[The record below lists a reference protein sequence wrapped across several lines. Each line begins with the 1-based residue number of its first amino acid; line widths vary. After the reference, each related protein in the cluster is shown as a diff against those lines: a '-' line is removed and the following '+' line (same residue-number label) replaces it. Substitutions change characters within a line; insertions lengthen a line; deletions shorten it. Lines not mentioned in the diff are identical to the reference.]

1 MSSNTDPG
9 QGTGLPPADLDP
21 GDGDG
26 YADVLFLDAARDAA
40 PAADDGNAG
49 RGGPPPARP
58 VPGDGPD
65 GDDDSPD
72 DDDADRESV
81 LVGRVVPGLAVD
93 PPDEP
98 RPFGPRGSQ
107 VRPPV
112 IPPSLAS
119 RAAMAAS
126 LRWAA
131 REARYHASFHA
142 VRAPKYAAKTL
153 LYALPGMVR
162 IVARLIRWASA
173 EEGNWH
179 LRQTAADRGDAAQW
193 LALDARR
200 QRQSSWRWPVLLT
213 GAAVVIAGTVVLAV
227 VPGLALWRLPVLAL
241 AVAAAARAGRPAD
254 KPITDRVSQ
263 GKAYRKLTAELVRRA
278 LLSVQLAGINSA
290 VAKDPNAITFPAEI
304 HRDGPGH
311 LAVVDLPYGVE
322 AADVIA
328 RRGRLASGLRL
339 PLDQVWPE
347 PAAGHTGRLALW
359 VGHEPASQM
368 RQPPWPLIKTGTVD
382 VFKPFP
388 FATTPRMDV
397 TTVELMFRN
406 WLFGGQPGSGKTFAM
421 RLLVLAA
428 ALDVRVELR
437 GYELKGVGDFK
448 AIEPVCAEYG
458 NGNDDDT
465 LTACADMFSWLYGE
479 GQKRSKRIEHY
490 YQLGKAPENKVTP
503 ELAALPGSGL
513 HPLVVFVDEIQEL
526 FLFGKTGKTA
536 GETAEKCIKLFRA
549 LGIILILGTQ
559 IPDKDS
565 LPTGITRNINTRFC
579 LSVADQVANDM
590 ILGTSAYK
598 LGYRATVFEPV
609 TQAGWG
615 ILAGIGKPG
624 ARRSF
629 YVNND
634 GAAKVMARAI
644 DLRGAAGVLP
654 APAAERERPGYD
666 VLADVAAAWPAGDDA
681 AWNETLLERLA
692 TLRPDVYARWEPAQL
707 TTALSGY
714 GISTGQIG
722 RRIDGKTVNRRGPAR
737 ADIHRAITERN
748 QNRGGG

>member
-1 MSSNTDPG
+1 MTG
-9 QGTGLPPADLDP
+9 QTTTRP
-21 GDGDG
+21 GD
-26 YADVLFLDAARDAA
+26 
-40 PAADDGNAG
+40 
-49 RGGPPPARP
+49 
-58 VPGDGPD
+58 
-65 GDDDSPD
+65 D

-81 LVGRVVPGLAVD
+81 LIGRILPGPAVD

-98 RPFGPRGSQ
+98 RPFRPRGSLP
-107 VRPPV
+107 RPPV
-112 IPPSLAS
+112 IPPWLAT
-119 RAAMAAS
+119 RDALAAT

-131 REARYHASFHA
+131 KEVRYHAGFHA
-142 VRAPKYAAKTL
+142 VRAPKYAAKTM
-153 LYALPGMVR
+153 LYAVPGAVR
-162 IVARLIRWASA
+162 TVTRLARWASA
-173 EEGNWH
+173 EEHNWH
-179 LRQTAADRGDAAQW
+179 LRQAAADRGDAAQW

-200 QRQSSWRWPVLLT
+200 QRQARWRWPVVLT
-213 GAAVVIAGTVVLAV
+213 GAAVLAAGMVLLLVTPVPAV
-227 VPGLALWRLPVLAL
+227 FRLLAL
-241 AVAAAARAGRPAD
+241 AAAVMVAARFGRPAD

-278 LLSVQLAGINSA
+278 LLSVQLAGINQA
-290 VAKDPNAITFPAEI
+290 VAKDPAAITFPVEI

-347 PAAGHTGRLALW
+347 PAPGHTGRLALW

-368 RQPPWPLIKTGTVD
+368 RQPAWPLIKTGTVD

-388 FATTPRMDV
+388 FATTPRLEI
-397 TTVELMFRN
+397 TAVELMFRN
-406 WLFGGQPGSGKTFAM
+406 WLFGGQPGSGKTFAL

-428 ALDVRVELR
+428 ALDARVELR

-448 AIEPVCAEYG
+448 ALEPVCAEYG

-526 FLFGKTGKTA
+526 FLFGKTGKAA

-549 LGIILILGTQ
+549 LGIILLLGTQ

-609 TQAGWG
+609 TEAGWG
-615 ILAGIGKPG
+615 ILAGMGKPG

-634 GAAKVMARAI
+634 QAAAVMARAI
-644 DLRGAAGVLP
+644 EARAAAGMLP
-654 APAAERERPGYD
+654 APADAPARPAAD
-666 VLADVAAAWPAGDDA
+666 VLADVAAIWPHGEEA
-681 AWNETLLERLA
+681 AWNETLLERLK
-692 TLRPDVYARWEPAQL
+692 TMRPEVYGRWEPAQL
-707 TTALSGY
+707 TAALSGY
-714 GISTGQIG
+714 RITTGQIG

-737 ADIHRAITERN
+737 ADILNAITERN
-748 QNRGGG
+748 RNRSGG

>member
-1 MSSNTDPG
+1 MSTDIDPG
-9 QGTGLPPADLDP
+9 QGTALPDALDP
-21 GDGDG
+21 GDGEHD
-26 YADVLFLDAARDAA
+26 ADVLFLNPARDAVPA
-40 PAADDGNAG
+40 PDGGDTG
-49 RGGPPPARP
+49 RGGRPPALPPP
-58 VPGDGPD
+58 PGDRP
-65 GDDDSPD
+65 DDDTPDD

-81 LVGRVVPGLAVD
+81 LIGRVVPGPPVD

-98 RPFGPRGSQ
+98 RPFRPRGGQ
-107 VRPPV
+107 PRPPV
-112 IPPSLAS
+112 IPPWLAS
-119 RAAMAAS
+119 RAALIAS

-131 REARYHASFHA
+131 REARYHAGFHA

-153 LYALPGMVR
+153 VYAVPGAVR
-162 IVARLIRWASA
+162 TVARLARWASA

-179 LRQTAADRGDAAQW
+179 LRQAAADRGDAAQW

-200 QRQSSWRWPVLLT
+200 QRQARWRRPVLLT
-213 GAAVVIAGTVVLAV
+213 GAALAAAGAAVLAV
-227 VPGLALWRLPVLAL
+227 VPGLALWRLVAL
-241 AVAAAARAGRPAD
+241 AAVVVAAARAGRPAD

-278 LLSVQLAGINSA
+278 LLSVQLSGINSA
-290 VAKDPNAITFPAEI
+290 VAKDPNAITFPQEI

-347 PAAGHTGRLALW
+347 PAPGHTGRLALW

-368 RQPPWPLIKTGTVD
+368 RQPAWPLLRSGTVD
-382 VFKPFP
+382 VFKPFA
-388 FATTPRMDV
+388 FATTPRMELTDV
-397 TTVELMFRN
+397 SLAFRN
-406 WLFGGQPGSGKTFAM
+406 WLFGGQPGSGKSWAM

-437 GYELKGVGDFK
+437 GYELKGVGDFAK
-448 AIEPVCAEYG
+448 VGPVCVEYG

-465 LTACADMFSWLYGE
+465 IRACADMFGWLYGE
-479 GQKRSKRIEHY
+479 GQRRAKRIAHY
-490 YQLGKAPENKVTP
+490 AAIGKAPENKVTP

-513 HPLVVFVDEIQEL
+513 HPLIVFVDEIQEL
-526 FLFGKTGKTA
+526 FLFGKLGKAA

-549 LGIILILGTQ
+549 LGIWLILGTQ

-565 LPTGITRNINTRFC
+565 LPPGITRNINTRFC
-579 LSVADQVANDM
+579 LSVADQIANDM
-590 ILGTSAYK
+590 ILGTSMYK

-609 TQAGWG
+609 TEAGWG

-629 YVNND
+629 AIDND
-634 GAAKVMARAI
+634 QAAKVMARAI
-644 DLRGAAGVLP
+644 EARAAAGVLP
-654 APAAERERPGYD
+654 APADTIDRPAAD
-666 VLADVAAAWPAGDDA
+666 VLADVAAVWPAGEDA
-681 AWNETLLERLA
+681 AWNETLLERLVN
-692 TLRPDVYARWEPAQL
+692 LRPEVYARWEPAQL

-714 GISTGQIG
+714 GITTGQIG

-737 ADIHRAITERN
+737 ADILHAVTERN
-748 QNRGGG
+748 RNRDGG

>member
-1 MSSNTDPG
+1 MATPSIPG
-9 QGTGLPPADLDP
+9 LNDD
-21 GDGDG
+21 DGG
-26 YADVLFLDAARDAA
+26 GQVVSLDAARATHPA
-40 PAADDGNAG
+40 PDGGGAG
-49 RGGPPPARP
+49 GDGTPPPLLP
-58 VPGDGPD
+58 VPGDDP
-65 GDDDSPD
+65 GDDSDP

-81 LVGRVVPGLAVD
+81 TFGRERPGVPVD

-98 RPFGPRGSQ
+98 RPFGPRGGRD
-107 VRPPV
+107 RPPV
-112 IPPSLAS
+112 LPPWLAS
-119 RAAMAAS
+119 RAALAAS
-126 LRWAA
+126 VRWVVK
-131 REARYHASFHA
+131 ETRYHTGFHA
-142 VRAPKYAAKTL
+142 VRAPKYAVKTAV
-153 LYALPGMVR
+153 YAGPGALRTVS
-162 IVARLIRWASA
+162 RLARWASA

-179 LRQTAADRGDAAQW
+179 LRQAAADRGDAAQW

-200 QRQSSWRWPVLLT
+200 QRQARWRWPVLVT
-213 GAAVVIAGTVVLAV
+213 GAVLLAAAVVVLAV
-227 VPGLALWRLPVLAL
+227 LPGLTLWRWAAL
-241 AVAAAARAGRPAD
+241 AALVAISARAGRPAD
-254 KPITDRVSQ
+254 KPITDRVSRA
-263 GKAYRKLTAELVRRA
+263 KTYRKLTAELVRRA
-278 LLSVQLAGINSA
+278 LLSVQLSGINSA
-290 VAKDPNAITFPAEI
+290 VAKDPGAISFPVEI

-311 LAVVDLPYGVE
+311 LAIVDLPYGVE

-339 PLDQVWPE
+339 PMDQVWPE
-347 PAAGHTGRLALW
+347 PAPGHTGRLALW

-368 RQPPWPLIKTGTVD
+368 RQPVWPLIRDGKVD

-388 FATTPRMDV
+388 FATTPRLDLV
-397 TTVELMFRN
+397 AAELMFRN

-448 AIEPVCAEYG
+448 ALEPVCAEYG
-458 NGNDDDT
+458 NGNDDGT
-465 LTACADMFSWLYGE
+465 LTACARMFDWLYGE

-490 YQLGKAPENKVTP
+490 YNLGKAPENKVTA

-526 FLFGKTGKTA
+526 FLFGKTGKAA

-609 TQAGWG
+609 TEAGWG
-615 ILAGIGKPG
+615 ILAGMGKPG

-634 GAAKVMARAI
+634 DAAKVMARAVAA
-644 DLRGAAGVLP
+644 RAAAGVLP
-654 APAAERERPGYD
+654 APADSRERPGYD
-666 VLADVAAAWPAGDDA
+666 VLADVAAVWPAGEDA
-681 AWNETLLERLA
+681 AWNETLLERL
-692 TLRPDVYARWEPAQL
+692 TQLRPDVYGRWEPAQL
-707 TTALSGY
+707 TAALSGH
-714 GISTGQIG
+714 GIKTGQVG

-737 ADIHRAITERN
+737 ADILTAITERD
-748 QNRGGG
+748 QNRGDG